1 MNKEK
6 KKVQVLEVKL
16 DKTLVGYLAG
26 YADGKNLFTF
36 AHEYIEMGLKRPTL
50 TLNYYNQSDE
60 NIFREPIVTNFKL
73 HPIFSNLLPEKEL
86 KKLAAQRLKI
96 ADDNELEMLIGLG
109 RDLPGSIVI
118 RKLTKKEI
126 PPYALEGAV
135 EIEKIEPVLEVNDE
149 EFSLAGIM
157 MKFSMYEENGIHRM
171 SKRDHLGNWIVKTP
185 SITHKHV
192 PLNEFTAMKLAEA
205 VGISIPEIKI
215 IKMNDIIGL
224 PDIKFGDE
232 EYAFAIKRF
241 DRNKKYR
248 IHSEDFAQIIERHP
262 KDKYG
267 KYNYATLAN
276 IIKNKFPNPINE
288 LNEFFA
294 RLVVN
299 LMIGNGDAH
308 LKNWSVVY
316 FDKINPK
323 LSDAY
328 DIVFTR
334 AYTTTDNSIA
344 FNIGGEKETSKLE
357 IAHFKRMAENIE
369 LDWKLIER
377 RISNTIKDAKE
388 KWPKLLIELPMH
400 DSQKEK
406 MREYWKSLK
415 PDFRIDS

>member
-26 YADGKNLFTF
+26 YADGKNIFIF
-36 AHEYIEMGLKRPTL
+36 AHEYIEMGLARPTF
-50 TLNYYNQSDE
+50 TLNYYNQPDE
-60 NIFREPIVTNFKL
+60 NILRESIITHFKL

-86 KKLAAQRLKI
+86 KKLAAERLKI

-109 RDLPGSIVI
+109 RDLPGSIIV

-135 EIEKIEPVLEVNDE
+135 EILKVEPSLEANDD

-157 MKFSMYEENGIHRM
+157 MKFSMYEEAGIHHM
-171 SKRDHLGNWIVKTP
+171 SKRDHRGNWIVKTP
-185 SITHKHV
+185 SIIHKHV
-192 PLNEFTAMKLAEA
+192 PLNEFTTMKLAEA
-205 VGISIPEIKI
+205 VGVSIPEIKLVKMKN
-215 IKMNDIIGL
+215 IKGL
-224 PDIKFGDE
+224 PEIKFGDE

-241 DRNKKYR
+241 DRNKKNR
-248 IHSEDFAQIIERHP
+248 IHSEDFAQILERHP

-276 IIKNKFPNPINE
+276 IIKNKFPNPIEE

-308 LKNWSVVY
+308 LKNWSVIY
-316 FDKINPK
+316 LDKIHPK

-344 FNIGGEKETSKLE
+344 FNIGGEKETSKIE
-357 IAHFKRMAENIE
+357 TAHFKRMAENIE
-369 LDWKLIER
+369 LDWKLVER
-377 RISNTIKDAKE
+377 RIYNTIKDAKE
-388 KWPKLLIELPMH
+388 KWPMLLNELPMH
-400 DSQKEK
+400 DAHKEK
-406 MREYWKSLK
+406 LREYWKSLK
-415 PDFRIDS
+415 PDFRIES